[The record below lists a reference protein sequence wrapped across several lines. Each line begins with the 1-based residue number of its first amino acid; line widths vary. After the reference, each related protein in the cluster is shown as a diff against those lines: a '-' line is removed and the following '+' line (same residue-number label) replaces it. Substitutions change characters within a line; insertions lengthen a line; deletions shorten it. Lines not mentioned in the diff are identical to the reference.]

1 MKIVAFIPARFNSTR
16 FQGKPLALIAGRPMI
31 QHVYSCTKACT
42 EISEVFVATDDRR
55 IAEAVRSFGGEAIL
69 TSEVHPSGTDRI
81 AEAARK
87 LGLEPDDVVVNIQGD
102 QPFFPPVLITDLVG
116 PLLNDDTILMSTL
129 KCRFSDDRG
138 IGDPN
143 RVKVV
148 TDRRGYALFFSRSP
162 IPYYRDFISPRN
174 HYKHLGFYGYRMAF
188 LTTFA
193 NLPVGDL
200 ESAEKLEQ
208 LRAMENGFRIMVVET
223 PFESIEVDTPADI
236 QKVEALLAGKKSDP

>member
-31 QHVYSCTKACT
+31 QHVYSCTKACAG
-42 EISEVFVATDDRR
+42 IFEVFVATDDLR
-55 IAEAVRSFGGEAIL
+55 IAEAVRSFGGEAVL
-69 TSEVHPSGTDRI
+69 TSKVHPSGTDRI

-87 LGLEPDDVVVNIQGD
+87 LGLESDDVVVNVQGD
-102 QPFFPPVLITDLVG
+102 QPLFPPALISDLIG
-116 PLLNDDTILMSTL
+116 PLLNDNTILMSTL
-129 KCRFSDDRG
+129 KCRLSDDRA

-143 RVKVV
+143 CVKVV

-162 IPYYRDFISPRN
+162 IPYYRDFIPSRT
-174 HYKHLGFYGYRMAF
+174 HYKHLGFYGYRMEF
-188 LTTFA
+188 LTTFS

-208 LRAMENGFRIMVVET
+208 LRAMENGFRVKVVET
-223 PFESIEVDTPADI
+223 LFDSIEVDSPADI
-236 QKVEALLAGKKSDP
+236 QKVEALLAGKKPGP